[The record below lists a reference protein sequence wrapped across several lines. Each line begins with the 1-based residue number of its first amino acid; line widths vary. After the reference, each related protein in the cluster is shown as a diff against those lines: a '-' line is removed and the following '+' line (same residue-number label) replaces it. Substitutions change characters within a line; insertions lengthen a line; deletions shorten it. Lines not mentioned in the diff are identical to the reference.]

1 MRLLRA
7 FVVVVALAI
16 GAAAALAFTW
26 YREPLPLPSNPFE
39 FEVRSGATLS
49 AIARQ
54 LRDAGVIAHPL
65 ALIALARVKGVD
77 RTIKAGSYEVAE
89 GITLPQLLAKLTQ
102 GDMTQSAFTIVEGT
116 TFVNALCVMSPCVS
130 FASNCGSV
138 M

>member
-7 FVVVVALAI
+7 LVVVVALAI
-16 GAAAALAFTW
+16 GAAAVLAFTW
-26 YREPLPLPSNPFE
+26 YREPLPLPSSPFE

-49 AIARQ
+49 AVARQ

-77 RTIKAGSYEVAE
+77 RTIKAGSYEVGE

-102 GDMTQSAFTIVEGT
+102 GDVTQSSFTIVEGT
-116 TFVNALCVMSPCVS
+116 TFAELMNMSAPP
-130 FASNCGSV
+130 